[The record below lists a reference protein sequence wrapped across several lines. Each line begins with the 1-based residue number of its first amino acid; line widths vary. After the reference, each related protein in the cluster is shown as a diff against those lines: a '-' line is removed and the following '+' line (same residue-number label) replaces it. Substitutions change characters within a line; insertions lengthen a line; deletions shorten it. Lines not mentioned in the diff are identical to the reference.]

1 MNGISLRSKWD
12 AATMILPR
20 KKVTDL
26 LTHLRLAQHLDAVL
40 ADELQQLTV
49 GEAEELVLLGH
60 LGVTAAENTGARLRP
75 SVHEHSYTYQ
85 LK

>member
-1 MNGISLRSKWD
+1 M
-12 AATMILPR
+12 
-20 KKVTDL
+20 KKVTDS

-60 LGVTAAENTGARLRP
+60 LEVTAAENTGVR
-75 SVHEHSYTYQ
+75 
-85 LK
+85 